1 MTKVIA
7 IRRKRTV
14 SIKRSDGR
22 DVTIAVRSVV
32 IRVKPSRDKLRI
44 KPRV

>member
-1 MTKVIA
+1 MAKVLV

-22 DVTIAVRSVV
+22 GVTIAVRG
-32 IRVKPSRDKLRI
+32 IDIAVKPSRGKLVLKR
-44 KPRV
+44 RV

>member
-14 SIKRSDGR
+14 TVKHSDGR
-22 DVTIAVRSVV
+22 GVTIAVRGVD
-32 IRVKPSRDKLRI
+32 IRVKPSRKLR
-44 KPRV
+44 P